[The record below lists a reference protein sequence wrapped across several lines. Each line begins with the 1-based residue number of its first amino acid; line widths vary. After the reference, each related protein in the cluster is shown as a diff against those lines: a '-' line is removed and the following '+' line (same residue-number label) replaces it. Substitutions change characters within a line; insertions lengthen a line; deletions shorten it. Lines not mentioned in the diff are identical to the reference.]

1 MDKETKGERA
11 NDGLNW
17 SGEYKMTKNW
27 VIYTVGS
34 GGSGFRREDPPS
46 NLPKSIW
53 DGSDLPPTAR

>member
-1 MDKETKGERA
+1 
-11 NDGLNW
+11 
-17 SGEYKMTKNW
+17 MTKNW

-46 NLPKSIW
+46 NLPESIW